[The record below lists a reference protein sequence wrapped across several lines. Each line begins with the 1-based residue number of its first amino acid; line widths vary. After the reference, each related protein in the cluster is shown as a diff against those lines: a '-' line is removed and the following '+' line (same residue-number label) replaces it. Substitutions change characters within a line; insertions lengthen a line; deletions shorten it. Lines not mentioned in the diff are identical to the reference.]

1 VKRIAS
7 LLLLGAC
14 GGAPGPGG
22 RDSGSVATG
31 PGPWPVANVTYGS
44 ADGIQERP
52 VVGLTTDESQN
63 RWLATN
69 AALYLIKPGET
80 RFRRFD
86 AKDGLHLPG
95 NAVQYCDRDFAGG
108 DRACPIYGAATA
120 PGIRVIEGGGS
131 GEVFVGY
138 YGRSAGAGDWT
149 DPDRHSGKIDRVRL
163 KPDGS
168 LQVDRL
174 DLVSS
179 VSAQFWEN
187 RRIERL
193 LYDHARRELY
203 AGTNHGI
210 DRIVPDKFRY
220 PDRGEWFL
228 DSTRE
233 WLSDHLHPRV
243 CFHVACTGDES
254 KDTQMI
260 GDFRGLWL
268 APDGDLWVAGKW
280 AAGKIRW
287 TERLSLWHSRSG
299 AAAYAVAFGDPYD
312 PLTGKNPPVFRP
324 PREGDPVDLSAVAVA
339 KDGKVWFASGPQ
351 STGAK
356 AYGIASWDGTSFRYF
371 DPIRD
376 AGLSDSNVRDLVAL
390 PDGRLAVAGFSGLVL
405 WDPAAGRHV
414 SVGGLPGGN
423 ILALGLDARV
433 APATLHVATEQG
445 AAALRVLP

>member
-1 VKRIAS
+1 VRRAA
-7 LLLLGAC
+7 LLLLLTGC
-14 GGAPGPGG
+14 GGVFGLGS
-22 RDSGSVATG
+22 DSGSVASG

-44 ADGIQERP
+44 ADGIQETP
-52 VVGLTTDESQN
+52 VVGLSTDAAQN

-69 AALYLIKPGET
+69 AALYLLKPGET

-86 AKDGLHLPG
+86 ARDGLHLSG
-95 NAVQYCDRDFAGG
+95 NPVRYCDSDFTGG
-108 DRACPIYGAATA
+108 DRACPIFGAAVP
-120 PGIRVIEGGGS
+120 PGIRTIAGGGS

-149 DPDRHSGKIDRVRL
+149 DPDRHSGKVDRVRL
-163 KPDGS
+163 APDGS
-168 LQVDRL
+168 LQVDRM

-203 AGTNHGI
+203 AGTNHGV
-210 DRIVPDKFRY
+210 DRLQPDAFRN
-220 PDRGEWFL
+220 PKPGEWFL
-228 DSTRE
+228 APTRE

-243 CFHVACTGDES
+243 CFHKACTGDES

-260 GDFRGLWL
+260 GDWRGLAL

-280 AAGKIRW
+280 TAGKIRW
-287 TERLSLWHSRSG
+287 TQQLSQWHARIG
-299 AAAYAVAFGDPYD
+299 ADTFAIAFGDPYD
-312 PLTGKNPPVFRP
+312 AATGRNPPVFRP
-324 PREGDPVDLSAVAVA
+324 PREGDPVDLSAVTVA
-339 KDGKVWFASGPQ
+339 KDGTVWFASGPQ
-351 STGAK
+351 SSSSR
-356 AYGIASWDGTSFRYF
+356 AYGIASWDGKAFRYF

-376 AGLSDSNVRDLVAL
+376 AGLPESNVRDLVAL
-390 PDGRLAVAGFSGLVL
+390 TDGRLAVASFSALVL
-405 WDPAAGRHV
+405 WDPAAGRHTA
-414 SVGGLPGGN
+414 VGGIPGGS
-423 ILALGLDARV
+423 IQMLELDRRV